1 MMKNKISHMIIYSLL
16 ILAVSAGLMLV
27 TSCSDDTAYKQ
38 ISQSEAKEI
47 MDSDENVIILDVRE
61 LYEYEEGHIKGAV
74 LIPYTEIENRA
85 ATELPDKE
93 SVILVYCRSG
103 RRSKIAAQTLADL
116 GYKNVMEF
124 GGINDWEYGIEK

>member
-1 MMKNKISHMIIYSLL
+1 MMKNKISYMTIYSLL
-16 ILAVSAGLMLV
+16 ILAVSAGSMLV

-47 MDSDENVIILDVRE
+47 MDSNENVIILDVRE

>member
-1 MMKNKISHMIIYSLL
+1 MMELLITSSLL

-38 ISQSEAKEI
+38 ISPSEAKEI

>member
-16 ILAVSAGLMLV
+16 ILAVFAGLMLV

-47 MDSDENVIILDVRE
+47 MDSNENVIILDVRE

-74 LIPYTEIENRA
+74 LIPYTEIESRA
-85 ATELPDKE
+85 ETELPDKE

>member
-1 MMKNKISHMIIYSLL
+1 MMKNKISHMTIYSLL
-16 ILAVSAGLMLV
+16 ILAVSGGLMLV

-38 ISQSEAKEI
+38 ISPSEAKEI
-47 MDSDENVIILDVRE
+47 MDSNENVIILDVRE

>member
-38 ISQSEAKEI
+38 ISPSEAKEI
-47 MDSDENVIILDVRE
+47 MDSNENVIILDVRE

>member
-47 MDSDENVIILDVRE
+47 MDSNENVIILDVRE